1 MIRVARGITWLAVLA
16 FLIIGCASTPDV
28 VAPPTVEVSQFNST
42 FITPKI
48 VKFQTKIVVRNRGTA
63 ALDFDRV
70 DYAVDLFDKELFTSS
85 FDGMNRTKGKK
96 SQTVT
101 FPWQISMEDILD
113 ESIVLL
119 AENGLRVRFRGVVY
133 PDAGHGLNPIA
144 FEDTFILPLPRIP
157 EVVFSGAEGVPLT
170 DGFKVRLRVHNTNNF
185 QISVNRIDS
194 YLEINDVKY
203 RLLHT
208 TEATDIPPDGSGTV
222 SLQMENTT
230 GKSLSMVLNTLTSQ
244 NPEFQVSGTIECR
257 SPYGWVVIPFTTD
270 KQQQ

>member
-1 MIRVARGITWLAVLA
+1 MIRVVRGITWLAALA
-16 FLIIGCASTPDV
+16 FLIFGCASAPEV

-42 FITPKI
+42 FITPQI

-63 ALDFDRV
+63 TLNFDRV

-119 AENGLRVRFRGVVY
+119 
-133 PDAGHGLNPIA
+133 
-144 FEDTFILPLPRIP
+144 
-157 EVVFSGAEGVPLT
+157 
-170 DGFKVRLRVHNTNNF
+170 
-185 QISVNRIDS
+185 SVNRIDS

-203 RLLHT
+203 QLLHT

-257 SPYGWVVIPFTTD
+257 SPYGWVIIPFTTD
-270 KQQQ
+270 KQRQ